1 LIVGL
6 RKVLAV
12 ERTLI
17 IKHRS
22 EQQAR
27 HAGRALDTWPVRPP
41 VWRSSSCRHH
51 PA

>member
-1 LIVGL
+1 MRRSKTIGVILPLMSILIVGL
-6 RKVLAV
+6 RKVLIV

-27 HAGRALDTWPVRPP
+27 HAGRALDTG
-41 VWRSSSCRHH
+41 
-51 PA
+51 